1 MKTVVRASV
10 YGFCMGVRKAVEKSL
25 QEAEKNKKKPDGGQ
39 QVYTMGPLIHNPD
52 VLDMLADRGIGIL
65 DQAQLPDRLDGTTV
79 VIRAHGVAPS
89 LVRQLGERGARVV
102 DATCPRV
109 RLSQMK
115 AASYSQQGYTVILA
129 GEANHS
135 EIIGIAGY
143 APGCLIVSTPQEAM
157 DVAKRLRNASS
168 DAKLALI
175 GQTTLTREEYKGIAL
190 ELEAYFP
197 VIEVFDSICKATADR
212 QGALVSLCG
221 ECDAIVVVGGMN
233 SANTK
238 RLYSSAL
245 SLGKP
250 AWHVEGVSDL
260 PDELRVYGKI
270 GLTAGASTPDWI
282 IDEVEAHLLSM

>member
-25 QEAEKNKKKPDGGQ
+25 QEAERNQTNPEVSRK
-39 QVYTMGPLIHNPD
+39 VYTMGPLIHNPD
-52 VLDMLADRGIGIL
+52 VLAMLAGRGIGIL
-65 DQAQLPDRLDGTTV
+65 EESLLPDRLDGSTV
-79 VIRAHGVAPS
+79 VIRAHGVAPA
-89 LVRQLGERGARVV
+89 LVRKLEERGALVV

-109 RLSQMK
+109 RMSQMK
-115 AASYSQQGYTVILA
+115 AAAYSNQGYTVILA
-129 GEANHS
+129 GEANHG
-135 EIIGIAGY
+135 ELIGIAGY
-143 APGCLIVSTPQEAM
+143 APECLIVSTPQEAA
-157 DVAKRLRNASS
+157 DTAKRLLNVLPSARV
-168 DAKLALI
+168 ALI

-190 ELEAYFP
+190 ELETHFP

-212 QGALVSLCG
+212 QSALAALCG
-221 ECDAIVVVGGMN
+221 ECDAIVVVGGKN

-250 AWHVEGVSDL
+250 AWHVEGVAGL
-260 PDELRVYGKI
+260 PEGLGSYKKI

-282 IDEVEAHLLSM
+282 IDEVESHLLSM

>member
-1 MKTVVRASV
+1 
-10 YGFCMGVRKAVEKSL
+10 MGVRKAVEKSL
-25 QEAEKNKKKPDGGQ
+25 QEAEKNNKSGDGQ
-39 QVYTMGPLIHNPD
+39 KVFTMGPLIHNPD
-52 VLDMLADRGIGIL
+52 VLHMLADRGIGIL
-65 DQAQLPDRLDGTTV
+65 DQSQLPHRLDGTTV
-79 VIRAHGVAPS
+79 VIRAHGVSPS
-89 LVRQLGERGARVV
+89 LVQNLNERGALVV

-143 APGCLIVSTPQEAM
+143 APACLIVSTPQEAAEA
-157 DVAKRLRNASS
+157 AKRLQEASP
-168 DAKLALI
+168 DVKLALI
-175 GQTTLTREEYKGIAL
+175 GQTTLTREEYRGIAR
-190 ELEAYFP
+190 ELETCFP

-212 QGALVSLCG
+212 QIALASLCE

-245 SLGKP
+245 SLGRP
-250 AWHVEGVSDL
+250 AWHVEGVADL
-260 PDELRVYGKI
+260 PEELRMYDKI

-282 IDEVEAHLLSM
+282 IDEVESHLLSM